1 MPSFNISLS
10 GNWPKEVY
18 NIIPV
23 DYNKTITQIKSAN
36 AENIFRFVNNPVND
50 IDNIYN
56 IYKQIDYNFGN
67 SSYVI
72 DEKNSVRKLTS
83 STSNNTFSWN
93 VSSIRS
99 YNVGSIFNYLVI
111 NFGSSS
117 PGTTLPTSSLKLD
130 YRSYLL
136 YPQRLFLYPISLSA
150 NPNGTFNLRT
160 STVFLSATTFFIES
174 SSAEYDAYN
183 QHNLYTSTIPRII
196 STRGTPNRFDLIY
209 SLSAV
214 KNVINNP
221 LINFTQ
227 NYNPVELNIALEN
240 PTIKIRPDSTFV
252 KFANSIKNENE
263 NNVIAQNYTDEFIST
278 NNGFRSSFIENYNF
292 SVPNFQ
298 TFQLVQ
304 SSINTNLNLEDI
316 QNCVLSTTIDL
327 NVNNFR
333 YNSFYYIDDNN
344 NIVNAL
350 TGLPDSSLELK
361 YIAESPEHFNNTTL
375 PIVLTTTLRVL
386 SGVIPLNVPINNG
399 STAFDNV
406 VWTILYPPHYY
417 SFKTSFQ
424 DSDFKSPSETSN
436 LNFTLST
443 YVIKSTISSINLSSC
458 ISSDFN
464 ILNYDL
470 PTYAKNDYI
479 SLKTIDVSNDNLVI
493 LNTLSCL
500 YGNNVLDKTYD
511 LINSP
516 FVPASAASQ
525 FLIVYPDMKYGEF
538 DLTIRTSLS
547 SLFFD
552 YVTDSPKANIL
563 NFAKN
568 ISQKRIE
575 YPISLNVLNEKQD
588 EIDLT
593 CSHLVVYPE
602 WPSRDLRDSLISW
615 NYTLNNPASSWINT
629 LNDSASSLITLTPI
643 DSAGNSLTKF
653 PINSAIPFD
662 YNTWSVKVSGY
673 GPNAITIT
681 LSSQKYNEIASV
693 SNNTDLFDYLS
704 EKKFIINPLS
714 VVNDGKTTKITL
726 AAAVPVNGKP
736 YAIPSNLPIYWSWKY
751 DNIAL
756 PEFQPVS
763 AFYLN
768 GSAYSY
774 GEIDFANILS
784 SLNLSVELSSSSNSF
799 NKHDFNIYLNSQFDS
814 KSVYG
819 ECVLTLQ
826 DYPDS
831 SIFNTDFTTTYF
843 GYSSLEIANTRNGK
857 NVITRPISDLNKYV
871 FYSNSDVTPI
881 LSASRF
887 QWTITDS
894 SGYSTSVS
902 STRINN
908 ISSIYFETTAR
919 STTITLSA
927 IDATIKGWLVP
938 HDIKA
943 TTTIYNIPNTEFY
956 NPTRF
961 LIYPPYT
968 WQNGNLGYLT
978 LLNSSNYTLA
988 QAPTAYA
995 NKTSLSQDFYVSA
1008 NKIFNIYEYGYGSSL
1023 NILTPETSSVSLID
1037 IPYNNEIYSNVGVPI
1052 ALTAYNDLYPKTNG
1066 ITYTGINSTSSLYT
1080 GYFSITAKTNDFNNA
1095 TFRVSGLSAFYQS
1108 PKIIP
1113 YDTLTLKYSAID
1125 TDVVFDYNSVIQ
1137 LGVRVTPV
1145 TAIDLDNNIFVGVIQ
1160 TISPI
1165 NTANSPVRSM
1175 QDFYDGMITYSLSSK
1190 NWIEYRH
1197 VPAFNGIFDLF
1208 VLDIG
1213 DATKPFTVSP
1223 NKFTPLVL
1231 AASAVVPAKIPAS
1244 TFGLYLTS
1252 DYSGSSDLWSSID
1265 QNIYAEP
1272 LSIVVY
1278 STSVKPEI
1286 FVSSYYNLT
1295 GEQFTIEFET
1305 PENTQN
1311 LYISSYKVYF
1321 GDGNFGFYNANDVI
1335 YHSYDAKGIYTLSY
1349 DVTYNTGETKSF
1361 SLLKTPITVLENWPI
1376 YDQSNIRLLTE
1387 TTLSLPWDLD
1397 QIYIQP
1403 NEFGDADIF
1412 NNAITRLYENLEYL
1426 KGNIQTINTDSPTLF
1441 YGWLGTN
1448 QNDLSRGI
1456 EWHSLNYNSV
1466 DQNNTHFSTSSGIS
1480 KFSNIIDI
1488 HGSDKN
1494 TFVLDGTTF
1503 RAFSA
1508 GKTPKELFFD
1518 NLTQI
1523 SQLIPNPV
1531 SISVDDLNNNV
1542 YIADSIKNKIYKL
1555 NLSFDYI
1562 NLINIQLTIGNFG
1575 KREDPNKFNAPS
1587 EVIYIEN
1594 NVFVLDYN
1602 NLCIKQ
1608 YTQDLNWIYTYYSS
1622 DFQNDRPVNFAIH
1635 PTTLLPYILS
1645 ENYNIFVFD
1654 NMGNVFTNFRLNE
1667 VKTVGEEIK
1676 KITFDEGG
1684 DFFYVIT
1691 TKNIFKYSIIGTFIS
1706 LVNIPN
1712 GDKLNYSSAKYS
1724 NNRTLLCSTPTSILK
1739 FQDVVT
1745 LFKVGEGLPYEYWT
1759 KDQLMVY
1766 KEEFTQDITYN
1777 RALTRLV
1784 QNIKSFR
1791 NIMDSRFVITT
1802 EQTNYGT
1809 VKYFAKSPIA
1819 VASRPV
1825 FSDDIENETVKVGV
1839 NEFNIPQVLNRELKK
1854 IYDAL
1859 SYLASYLSITD
1870 IRLLSGVNTGCTDP
1884 FCWSWKSMSCYNLSL
1899 PVIRI
1904 CNINPITYAELE
1916 SSFPIEYSFA
1926 PSNTW
1931 DNATAPCCDQN
1942 ISPLG

>member
-1 MPSFNISLS
+1 MPSFSISLS

-18 NIIPV
+18 NIVPI
-23 DYNKTITQIKSAN
+23 DYNSTITQIKTAN
-36 AENIFRFVNNPVND
+36 AENLFRFFSNPNSD
-50 IDNIYN
+50 IDKIYN
-56 IYKQIDYNFGN
+56 DYNLINYNFGN
-67 SSYVI
+67 STYLI
-72 DEKNSVRKLTS
+72 DEKNSLRKLTS
-83 STSNNTFSWN
+83 STSNNTFIWN

-99 YNVGSIFNYLVI
+99 YNVGPIFNFCVM
-111 NFGSSS
+111 NFSKST
-117 PGTTLPTSSLKLD
+117 PGTTTPTSALNLD

-136 YPQRLFLYPISLSA
+136 YPQRLFLYPIALSA
-150 NPNGTFNLRT
+150 NSNGTFNIRT
-160 STVFLSATTFFIES
+160 SSVFLSATTFFFES
-174 SSAEYDAYN
+174 SSAENDAYN
-183 QHNLYTSTIPRII
+183 QHLLYKSSIPKII
-196 STRGTPNRFDLIY
+196 PTRGGTNSFNLIY

-214 KNVINNP
+214 KNIINNP
-221 LINFTQ
+221 LINFTEI
-227 NYNPVELNIALEN
+227 YNPVELNVALES
-240 PTIKIRPDSTFV
+240 PTVKIRPDSTF
-252 KFANSIKNENE
+252 IKYSNAI
-263 NNVIAQNYTDEFIST
+263 NNDGQINIIGQNYMDEVPIV
-278 NNGFRSSFIENYNF
+278 NHGFRSSFIENYNF
-292 SVPNFQ
+292 LVPNFQ
-298 TFQLVQ
+298 TFQLIQ
-304 SSINTNLNLEDI
+304 SSINVNLALEDI
-316 QNCVLSTTIDL
+316 KNCVLSTTIDL
-327 NVNNFR
+327 DVNNFR
-333 YNSFYYIDDNN
+333 YSSFYYIDDNN
-344 NIVNAL
+344 NIINTL
-350 TGLPDSSLELK
+350 TGIPDSSLQLK
-361 YIAESPEHFNNTTL
+361 YVAESPTYFNTNT
-375 PIVLTTTLRVL
+375 PIASATTIRVL
-386 SGVIPLNVPINNG
+386 SGQIPLNAQIG
-399 STAFDNV
+399 DSSTGFDNI
-406 VWTILYPPHYY
+406 VWTIPYPPHYY

-424 DSDFKSPSETSN
+424 NSDFTKPSDTTN
-436 LNFTLST
+436 LNFSLST
-443 YVIKSTISSINLSSC
+443 YIIKSTLSSINLSSC

-464 ILNYDL
+464 IINYDL

-479 SLKTIDVSNDNLVI
+479 SLKTIDVSDENLVI
-493 LNTLSCL
+493 LNSLSCL
-500 YGNNVLDKTYD
+500 YGNGVLDKTYD

-547 SLFFD
+547 SSIFNYTNDAPNATF
-552 YVTDSPKANIL
+552 L
-563 NFAKN
+563 NFAKKV
-568 ISQKRIE
+568 SQKDID
-575 YPISLNVLNEKQD
+575 YPIFLDVLDEKQD
-588 EIDLT
+588 QIDLT
-593 CSHLVVYPE
+593 SSHLVVYPD
-602 WPSRDLRDSLISW
+602 WPSRDLKNSLISW
-615 NYTLNNPASSWINT
+615 NYTLN
-629 LNDSASSLITLTPI
+629 DSTSSLITLTPI
-643 DSAGNSLTKF
+643 DSAGNALTKF
-653 PINSAIPFD
+653 PINSAVPFD
-662 YNTWSVKVSGY
+662 YNTWSVRVSGY
-673 GPNAITIT
+673 GPNTVTIS
-681 LSSQKYNEIASV
+681 LSSQKYNEITTI
-693 SNNTDLFDYLS
+693 SNDTNLFNYLS
-704 EKKFIINPLS
+704 EGEFIIGSLPI
-714 VVNDGKTTKITL
+714 VNNGKTAKLTL
-726 AAAVPVNGKP
+726 TAAVPINGKLFP
-736 YAIPSNLPIYWSWKY
+736 IPSNLPVYWSWSY
-751 DNIAL
+751 DNITI
-756 PEFQPVS
+756 PTSQPVS

-768 GSAYSY
+768 GNTYSY
-774 GEIDFANILS
+774 GTNDFASLLS
-784 SLNLSVELSSSSNSF
+784 SLNVSVGLSSSSNSF
-799 NKHDFNIYLNSQFDS
+799 NKHDLRFYLTSHFNSN
-814 KSVYG
+814 KVYG
-819 ECVLTLQ
+819 EYLLSLQ
-826 DYPDS
+826 DYPNGD
-831 SIFNTDFTTTYF
+831 IFNTDFRTTYS
-843 GYSSLEIANTRNGK
+843 GYSAIEIANTRIGK
-857 NVITRPISDLNKYV
+857 NVITRPTTDLNKYV
-871 FYSNSDVTPI
+871 FYSNTDVIPT

-887 QWTITDS
+887 QWTIADS
-894 SGYSTSVS
+894 SGYSVSVS

-908 ISSIYFETTAR
+908 ISSIYFQTTAR
-919 STTITLSA
+919 STTVTLSA
-927 IDATIKGWLVP
+927 INASVKGWLVP
-938 HDIKA
+938 HNIKA
-943 TTTIYNIPNTEFY
+943 TTTIYNIPSAEFY

-961 LIYPPYT
+961 IIYPPYT
-968 WQNGNLGYLT
+968 WQQRNSGYLT

-1008 NKIFNIYEYGYGSSL
+1008 NKIATSYEYGYGASV
-1023 NILTPETSSVSLID
+1023 NVLTPKTSSVSLID
-1037 IPYNNEIYSNVGVPI
+1037 IPYTNEIYSNVGVPI
-1052 ALTAYNDLYPKTNG
+1052 TLTAYNDLYPKING
-1066 ITYTGINSTSSLYT
+1066 AIYTGINSTSSLYT
-1080 GYFSITAKTNDFNNA
+1080 GYFAITAKTNNFNNA
-1095 TFRVSGLSAFYQS
+1095 TFGVSGLSAFYQS

-1113 YDTLTLKYSAID
+1113 YDTLTLQYSAID
-1125 TDVVFDYNSVIQ
+1125 TAIVFDYSSVIQ
-1137 LGVRVTPV
+1137 LAVQITPV

-1160 TISPI
+1160 TITPV
-1165 NTANSPVRSM
+1165 NTANSPVRST

-1190 NWIEYRH
+1190 NWIEYRN
-1197 VPAFNGIFDLF
+1197 VPALNGIFDLF

-1244 TFGLYLTS
+1244 TFDLYPTS
-1252 DYSGSSDLWSSID
+1252 AYSGSSDLWSSVN
-1265 QNIYAEP
+1265 QNIYTNP

-1295 GEQFTIEFET
+1295 GEQFFIEFET
-1305 PENTQN
+1305 PENTEN
-1311 LYISSYKVYF
+1311 IYISSYKVYF

-1349 DVTYNTGETKSF
+1349 DVTYNTGENKSF
-1361 SLLKTPITVLENWPI
+1361 SLLQTPITVLENWPI

-1387 TTLSLPWDLD
+1387 TTLTLPWNLD

-1448 QNDLSRGI
+1448 QNDLSKGI

-1480 KFSNIIDI
+1480 KFSDIIDI
-1488 HGSDKN
+1488 HETNKN
-1494 TFVLDGTTF
+1494 IFVLDGTTF

-1518 NLTQI
+1518 NLPQI

-1531 SISVDDLNNNV
+1531 SISVDGINNNV
-1542 YIADSIKNKIYKL
+1542 YIADSVKNKIYKL

-1562 NLINIQLTIGNFG
+1562 NEINIQITVGNFG

-1587 EVIYIEN
+1587 EVIYIED

-1602 NLCIKQ
+1602 NLCVKQ
-1608 YTQDLNWIYTYYSS
+1608 YTQDLNWVYTYYSS
-1622 DFQNDRPVNFAIH
+1622 DFENDRPINVAIH
-1635 PTTLLPYILS
+1635 PTTLLPYVLS

-1667 VKTVGEEIK
+1667 VKTLGEKTE
-1676 KITFDEGG
+1676 KIIFDEGG
-1684 DFFYVIT
+1684 DFFYIIT
-1691 TKNIFKYSIIGTFIS
+1691 TKNIFKYSIVGTFIS

-1712 GDKLNYSSAKYS
+1712 GDKLNYTSAKYS
-1724 NNRTLLCSTPTSILK
+1724 NNRTIICSTPTSILK

-1759 KDQLMVY
+1759 KDQLLVY

-1777 RALTRLV
+1777 RAFARLV

-1791 NIMDSRFVITT
+1791 DIMDSRFVIAT

-1819 VASRPV
+1819 VAGRPV
-1825 FSDDIENETVKVGV
+1825 FSGDIENETVKVGV

-1870 IRLLSGVNTGCTDP
+1870 IRLLSGINTGCTDP

-1926 PSNTW
+1926 PTNTW
-1931 DNATAPCCDQN
+1931 KDATAPCCDQN
-1942 ISPLG
+1942 ISPLE

>member
-1 MPSFNISLS
+1 MSYIISLS

-18 NIIPV
+18 NIVPV
-23 DYNKTITQIKSAN
+23 DYNRTITQIKTAK
-36 AENIFRFVNNPVND
+36 AENLFRFFNNPNND
-50 IDNIYN
+50 INKNY
-56 IYKQIDYNFGN
+56 YEFGQINYNFGN
-67 SSYVI
+67 STLYVNK
-72 DEKNSVRKLTS
+72 KNNIFELTS
-83 STSNNTFSWN
+83 QTSNNTFVWN
-93 VSSIRS
+93 VSSLRS
-99 YNVGSIFNYLVI
+99 YNVGPIFNYFVL
-111 NFGSSS
+111 NFSNSS
-117 PGTTLPTSSLKLD
+117 PGTTIPANELNLD

-136 YPQRLFLYPISLSA
+136 YPQRLFLQPIALSA
-150 NPNGTFNLRT
+150 NPNGTFNIRT
-160 STVFLSATTFFIES
+160 SSVFLSATTFFLNS
-174 SSAEYDAYN
+174 SSAELDAYKK
-183 QHNLYTSTIPRII
+183 HNEYIASRPRMIP
-196 STRGTPNRFDLIY
+196 TRGSINPFNLIY

-214 KNVINNP
+214 KNVTNNP
-221 LINFTQ
+221 LINFKE
-227 NYNPVELNIALEN
+227 NYNPVELNIALED
-240 PTIKIRPDSTFV
+240 PTVKIRPDSTFV
-252 KFANSIKNENE
+252 KFANYL
-263 NNVIAQNYTDEFIST
+263 NNSGRINLIGQDYMDEKPKL
-278 NNGFRSSFIENYNF
+278 NHGFRSSFIEHYSF
-292 SVPNFQ
+292 TIPNFQ
-298 TFQLVQ
+298 TFQLIQ
-304 SSINTNLNLEDI
+304 SSINSNLDLERI
-316 QNCVLSTTIDL
+316 ENCILSTTIDF

-333 YNSFYYIDDNN
+333 YDSFYYLGDNS
-344 NIVNAL
+344 NIINTL
-350 TGLPDSSLELK
+350 TGVPNTSLQLK
-361 YIAESPEHFNNTTL
+361 YVAESPTYFNTNT
-375 PIVLTTTLRVL
+375 PIASATTIRVL
-386 SGVIPLNVPINNG
+386 SGNIPLNAQIG
-399 STAFDNV
+399 DGGTGFDNV
-406 VWTILYPPHYY
+406 VWTIPYPPHYY

-424 DSDFKSPSETSN
+424 NSDFTSPSETTN

-443 YVIKSTISSINLSSC
+443 YVIKSTISSVNLSSC

-464 ILNYDL
+464 IINYDL

-479 SLKTIDVSNDNLVI
+479 SLRVIDIPDENLVI
-493 LNTLSCL
+493 LSTLSCV
-500 YGNNVLDKTYD
+500 YGNGVLNKTYD

-516 FVPASAASQ
+516 FVLASDASQ

-538 DLTIRTSLS
+538 DLTIRTTLS
-547 SLFFD
+547 SSIFN
-552 YVTDSPKANIL
+552 YTSDSPNANVL

-568 ISQKRIE
+568 VSQKITG
-575 YPISLNVLNEKQD
+575 YPISLNILDEKQD
-588 EIDLT
+588 KIDLT
-593 CSHLVVYPE
+593 CSHLTVYPD
-602 WPSRDLRDSLISW
+602 WPSRDLTDSLISW
-615 NYTLNNPASSWINT
+615 NYTLNDP
-629 LNDSASSLITLTPI
+629 ASSLITLTPI
-643 DSAGNSLTKF
+643 DSAGNALTKF
-653 PINSAIPFD
+653 PINSAVPFD
-662 YNTWSVKVSGY
+662 YNTWSVRVSGY
-673 GPNAITIT
+673 GPNTVTIS
-681 LSSQKYNEIASV
+681 LSSQKYNEITTV
-693 SNNTDLFDYLS
+693 SNDTNLFNYLS
-704 EKKFIINPLS
+704 EGKFVIGSLPIISN
-714 VVNDGKTTKITL
+714 GKTTKITL
-726 AAAVPVNGKP
+726 TAAVPVNGKLFP
-736 YAIPSNLPIYWSWKY
+736 IPSNLPVYWSWSY
-751 DNIAL
+751 DNITL
-756 PEFQPVS
+756 PASQPVS

-768 GSAYSY
+768 GNSYSY
-774 GEIDFANILS
+774 GENNFASLLN
-784 SLNLSVELSSSSNSF
+784 SLNLSVGLSSSSNSF
-799 NKHDFNIYLNSQFDS
+799 NKHDLRVYLTSHYNTS
-814 KSVYG
+814 KVYG
-819 ECVLTLQ
+819 EYLLTLQ
-826 DYPDS
+826 DYPNSD
-831 SIFNTDFTTTYF
+831 IFNTDFITTYLN
-843 GYSSLEIANTRNGK
+843 YPSLEIANTRIGK
-857 NVITRPISDLNKYV
+857 DVITRPNSDLNKYV
-871 FYSNSDVTPI
+871 FYSNTDVIPT

-887 QWTITDS
+887 QWTIRDS
-894 SGYSTSVS
+894 SGYSASVS

-908 ISSIYFETTAR
+908 ISSIYFQTTAR
-919 STTITLSA
+919 STTVTLSA
-927 IDATIKGWLVP
+927 INATVKGWLVP

-943 TTTIYNIPNTEFY
+943 TTTIYKIPNAEFY
-956 NPTRF
+956 NPTHF
-961 LIYPPYT
+961 IIYPPYT
-968 WQNGNLGYLT
+968 WQTGNSGYLT
-978 LLNSSNYTLA
+978 LLDSSNYTLA

-1008 NKIFNIYEYGYGSSL
+1008 NKIATSYEYGYGTSV
-1023 NILTPETSSVSLID
+1023 NILSPKTSAISLID
-1037 IPYNNEIYSNVGVPI
+1037 IPYTNEIYSNLGVPI
-1052 ALTAYNDLYPKTNG
+1052 SLTAYDVLYPKING
-1066 ITYTGINSTSSLYT
+1066 TTYTGINSMSSLYT
-1080 GYFSITAKTNDFNNA
+1080 GYFAITAKTNDFNNS
-1095 TFRVSGLSAFYQS
+1095 TFAISGLSAFYQS

-1113 YDTLTLKYSAID
+1113 YENLTLQYSAVD

-1137 LGVRVTPV
+1137 LAVQITPV
-1145 TAIDLDNNIFVGVIQ
+1145 TAIDLDNNIFVGVLQ
-1160 TISPI
+1160 TVTPV
-1165 NTANSPVRSM
+1165 NTANSPVRSKE
-1175 QDFYDGMITYSLSSK
+1175 DFYDGMITYSLSSK
-1190 NWIEYRH
+1190 NWIVYRH
-1197 VPAFNGIFDLF
+1197 VPSLNGIFDLF
-1208 VLDIG
+1208 VLDVG

-1231 AASAVVPAKIPAS
+1231 AASGIVSAKIPAS
-1244 TFGLYLTS
+1244 TFGLYPTTA
-1252 DYSGSSDLWSSID
+1252 YSGSSDLWSSVN
-1265 QNIYAEP
+1265 QNVYTDP

-1321 GDGNFGFYNANDVI
+1321 GDGNFGFYSANDVI
-1335 YHSYDAKGIYTLSY
+1335 YHSYDAKGTYTLSY
-1349 DVTYNTGETKSF
+1349 DVTYNTGESKSF
-1361 SLLKTPITVLENWPI
+1361 SLLQTPITVLENWPI

-1387 TTLSLPWDLD
+1387 TVLTLPWGIDE
-1397 QIYIQP
+1397 IYIQP

-1448 QNDLSRGI
+1448 QNDLSKGI

-1480 KFSNIIDI
+1480 KFSNIVDI

-1508 GKTPKELFFD
+1508 GRTPKELFFD
-1518 NLTQI
+1518 NLPQI

-1542 YIADSIKNKIYKL
+1542 YIADSVKNKIYKL
-1555 NLSFDYI
+1555 NLSFNYI
-1562 NLINIQLTIGNFG
+1562 NEINIQITVGNFG

-1602 NLCIKQ
+1602 NLCVKQ

-1622 DFQNDRPVNFAIH
+1622 DFENDRPINFAIH
-1635 PTTLLPYILS
+1635 PTTLLPYIIS

-1654 NMGNVFTNFRLNE
+1654 NMGNVFTSFRLNE
-1667 VKTVGEEIK
+1667 VKTLGEEIK

-1691 TKNIFKYSIIGTFIS
+1691 TKNIFKYSIVGTFIS

-1712 GDKLNYSSAKYS
+1712 GDKLNYTSAKYS

-1777 RALTRLV
+1777 RAFTRLV

-1791 NIMDSRFVITT
+1791 DIMDSRFVIAT

-1819 VASRPV
+1819 VAGRPV
-1825 FSDDIENETVKVGV
+1825 FSGDIENETVKVGV

-1870 IRLLSGVNTGCTDP
+1870 IRLLSGINTGCTDP

-1926 PSNTW
+1926 PTNTW
-1931 DNATAPCCDQN
+1931 KDATAPCCDQN
-1942 ISPLG
+1942 ISPLE